1 MSSVHGD
8 TAITSFSVMNES
20 VTQIL
25 NSLENG
31 DSSRSEDL
39 IPHVYQELR
48 RLAAVR
54 MAREQPGQTL
64 QPTALVHEAY
74 LRLVGPENPQ
84 RWNSRGHF
92 FAAAAEAMRRV
103 LVERARQKRA
113 KKYGGDMVRV
123 DLAHIDVAFHADDER
138 LIEIDD
144 AITRLGEKDEQAA
157 SLIKLRFFT
166 GMTNAEAARSLGLAE
181 RTANRVWAYAR
192 AWLFTELSKT
202 NKET

>member
-1 MSSVHGD
+1 
-8 TAITSFSVMNES
+8 MNES

-25 NSLENG
+25 NALETG

-54 MAREQPGQTL
+54 MAREQPGHTL

-74 LRLVGPENPQ
+74 LRLVGAENSQ
-84 RWNSRGHF
+84 HWNSRGHF

-103 LVERARQKRA
+103 LVERARQKKA

-123 DLAHIDVAFHADDER
+123 DLQHIDVAFQADDER
-138 LIEIDD
+138 LIEIDE
-144 AITRLGEKDEQAA
+144 AISRLSAKDEQAA
-157 SLIKLRFFT
+157 NLVKLRFFA
-166 GMTNAEAARSLGLAE
+166 GMTNAEAANSLGLAE

-192 AWLFTELSKT
+192 AWLFTELSKPSG
-202 NKET
+202 ET